1 MMYELNL
8 TQEKFDE
15 FIKEVRYLMI
25 RRNISTKKLSEMT
38 GYTTS
43 TLYGFMSGR
52 NSRFVAAS
60 ISKALEMEKKY
71 EVQKSNADSIS

>member
-1 MMYELNL
+1 MYELNL

-25 RRNISTKKLSEMT
+25 RQNISTKKLSEMT

-43 TLYGFMSGR
+43 TLYGFLSGR

-60 ISKALEMEKKY
+60 ISKALGMEKKY

>member
-1 MMYELNL
+1 MYELNL

-52 NSRFVAAS
+52 NSRFVAAA
-60 ISKALEMEKKY
+60 ISKVLGMEKKY

>member
-1 MMYELNL
+1 MYELNL

-38 GYTTS
+38 GYKTS
-43 TLYGFMSGR
+43 TLYGFLSGR

>member
-1 MMYELNL
+1 MYELNL

-15 FIKEVRYLMI
+15 FIKEVHYLMI

-52 NSRFVAAS
+52 NSRFVAAA
-60 ISKALEMEKKY
+60 ISKVLGMEKKY

>member
-1 MMYELNL
+1 MYELNL

-25 RRNISTKKLSEMT
+25 RQNISTKKLSEMT

-52 NSRFVAAS
+52 NSRFVAAA
-60 ISKALEMEKKY
+60 ISKALGMEKKY

>member
-1 MMYELNL
+1 MYELNL

-43 TLYGFMSGR
+43 TLYGFLSGR

-60 ISKALEMEKKY
+60 ISKALGMEKKY
-71 EVQKSNADSIS
+71 EVQKINADSIS

>member
-1 MMYELNL
+1 MYELNL

-15 FIKEVRYLMI
+15 FIKEVRFQMI
-25 RRNISTKKLSEMT
+25 RQNISTKKLSEMT

-43 TLYGFMSGR
+43 TLYGFLSGR

-60 ISKALEMEKKY
+60 ICNALGMEKKY

>member
-1 MMYELNL
+1 MYELNL
-8 TQEKFDE
+8 TKAEFDE
-15 FIKEVRYLMI
+15 FIKEVRFQMI

-52 NSRFVAAS
+52 NSRFVAAA

>member
-1 MMYELNL
+1 MYELNL

-60 ISKALEMEKKY
+60 ISKALGMEKKY
-71 EVQKSNADSIS
+71 EVHKSNADSIS

>member
-1 MMYELNL
+1 MYELNL

-60 ISKALEMEKKY
+60 ISKALGMEKKY

>member
-1 MMYELNL
+1 MYELNL

-25 RRNISTKKLSEMT
+25 RQNISTKKLSEMT

-52 NSRFVAAS
+52 NSRFVAAA
-60 ISKALEMEKKY
+60 ISKALGMEKKY
-71 EVQKSNADSIS
+71 EVQKSNADSII

>member
-1 MMYELNL
+1 MYELNL

-60 ISKALEMEKKY
+60 ISKALGMEEKY

>member
-1 MMYELNL
+1 MYELNL

-15 FIKEVRYLMI
+15 FIKEVRFQMI

-43 TLYGFMSGR
+43 TLYGFLSGR

-71 EVQKSNADSIS
+71 EVQKSNADSII

>member
-1 MMYELNL
+1 MYELNL

-25 RRNISTKKLSEMT
+25 RQNISTKKLSEMT

-60 ISKALEMEKKY
+60 ISKALGMEKKY

>member
-1 MMYELNL
+1 MYELNL

-43 TLYGFMSGR
+43 TLYGFLSGR
-52 NSRFVAAS
+52 NSRFVAAA
-60 ISKALEMEKKY
+60 ISKALGMEKKY

>member
-1 MMYELNL
+1 MYELNL

-25 RRNISTKKLSEMT
+25 RQNISTKKLSEMT

-52 NSRFVAAS
+52 NSRFVAAA

>member
-1 MMYELNL
+1 MYELNL

-43 TLYGFMSGR
+43 TLYGFLSGR
-52 NSRFVAAS
+52 NSRFVAAA
-60 ISKALEMEKKY
+60 ISKVLVMEKKY

>member
-1 MMYELNL
+1 MYELNL

-15 FIKEVRYLMI
+15 FIKEVRFQMI
-25 RRNISTKKLSEMT
+25 RQNISTKKLSEMT

-43 TLYGFMSGR
+43 TLYGFLSGR
-52 NSRFVAAS
+52 NSRFVAAA

>member
-1 MMYELNL
+1 MYELNL

-15 FIKEVRYLMI
+15 FIKEVRFQMI
-25 RRNISTKKLSEMT
+25 RQNISTNKLSEMT

-60 ISKALEMEKKY
+60 ISKALGMEKKY

>member
-1 MMYELNL
+1 MYELNL

-15 FIKEVRYLMI
+15 FIKEVRFQMI
-25 RRNISTKKLSEMT
+25 RQNISTKKLSEMT

-43 TLYGFMSGR
+43 TLYGFLSGR

-60 ISKALEMEKKY
+60 ISKALGMEKKY
-71 EVQKSNADSIS
+71 QVQKINADSIS

>member
-1 MMYELNL
+1 MYEINL
-8 TQEKFDE
+8 TQEKLDE
-15 FIKEVRYLMI
+15 FIKEARFQMI
-25 RRNISTKKLSEMT
+25 CRNISTKNLSEMT

-43 TLYGFMSGR
+43 TLYGFLSGR

-60 ISKALEMEKKY
+60 ISKALGMEKKY

>member
-1 MMYELNL
+1 MYELNL

-15 FIKEVRYLMI
+15 FIKEVRFQMI
-25 RRNISTKKLSEMT
+25 RQNISTKKLSEMT

-43 TLYGFMSGR
+43 TLYGFLSGR

-60 ISKALEMEKKY
+60 ISKALGMEKKY

>member
-1 MMYELNL
+1 MYELNL

-25 RRNISTKKLSEMT
+25 RQNISTKKLSEMT

-43 TLYGFMSGR
+43 TLYGFLSGR

-60 ISKALEMEKKY
+60 ISKALGMEKKY
-71 EVQKSNADSIS
+71 EVQKSNADSII

>member
-1 MMYELNL
+1 MYELNL

-43 TLYGFMSGR
+43 TLYGFLSGR

-60 ISKALEMEKKY
+60 ISKALGMEKKY
-71 EVQKSNADSIS
+71 EVQKSNADSII

>member
-1 MMYELNL
+1 MYELNL

-43 TLYGFMSGR
+43 TLYGFLSGR

-60 ISKALEMEKKY
+60 ISKALGMEKKY
-71 EVQKSNADSIS
+71 EVQKSNADNIS

>member
-1 MMYELNL
+1 MYELNL

-15 FIKEVRYLMI
+15 FIKEVRFQMI
-25 RRNISTKKLSEMT
+25 RQNISTKKLSEMT

-43 TLYGFMSGR
+43 TLYGFLSGR
-52 NSRFVAAS
+52 NSRFVAAA
-60 ISKALEMEKKY
+60 ISKALGMVKKY

>member
-1 MMYELNL
+1 MYELNL

-52 NSRFVAAS
+52 NSRFVAAA
-60 ISKALEMEKKY
+60 ISKALGMEKKY

>member
-1 MMYELNL
+1 MYELNL

-52 NSRFVAAS
+52 NSRFVAAA

>member
-1 MMYELNL
+1 MYELNL

-25 RRNISTKKLSEMT
+25 RRNISTNKLSEMT

-60 ISKALEMEKKY
+60 ISKALGMEKKY
-71 EVQKSNADSIS
+71 ELQKSNADSIS

>member
-1 MMYELNL
+1 MYELNL

-52 NSRFVAAS
+52 NSRFVAAA
-60 ISKALEMEKKY
+60 ISKALEMEEKY

>member
-1 MMYELNL
+1 MYELNL
-8 TQEKFDE
+8 TKAEFDK
-15 FIKEVRYLMI
+15 FIKEVRFKMI
-25 RRNISTKKLSEMT
+25 RRNISTKKLSDMT

-60 ISKALEMEKKY
+60 ISKALGMEKKY

>member
-1 MMYELNL
+1 MYELNL

-38 GYTTS
+38 GYTTY

-60 ISKALEMEKKY
+60 ISKALGMEKKY

>member
-1 MMYELNL
+1 MYELNL

-25 RRNISTKKLSEMT
+25 CRNISTKNLSEMT

-43 TLYGFMSGR
+43 TLYGFLSGR
-52 NSRFVAAS
+52 NSRFVAAA
-60 ISKALEMEKKY
+60 ISKALGMEKKY

>member
-1 MMYELNL
+1 MYELNL

-25 RRNISTKKLSEMT
+25 RQNISTKKLSEMT

-43 TLYGFMSGR
+43 TLYGFLSGR
-52 NSRFVAAS
+52 NSRFVAAA

>member
-1 MMYELNL
+1 MYELNL

-43 TLYGFMSGR
+43 TLCGCMSGR

-60 ISKALEMEKKY
+60 ISKALGMEKKY

>member
-1 MMYELNL
+1 MYELNL

-15 FIKEVRYLMI
+15 FIKEVRFQMI
-25 RRNISTKKLSEMT
+25 RQNISTKKLSEMT

-60 ISKALEMEKKY
+60 ISKALGMEKKY

>member
-1 MMYELNL
+1 MYELNL

-43 TLYGFMSGR
+43 TLYGFLSGR
-52 NSRFVAAS
+52 NSRFVAAA

>member
-1 MMYELNL
+1 MYELNL

-15 FIKEVRYLMI
+15 FIKEVRFQMI
-25 RRNISTKKLSEMT
+25 RQNISTKKLSEMT

-43 TLYGFMSGR
+43 TLYGFLSGR

-60 ISKALEMEKKY
+60 ISKALGMEKKY
-71 EVQKSNADSIS
+71 EVQKSNADSII